1 MIVAGLGFRQQ
12 ANVDAL
18 YQFLQQVAFKHDVHI
33 EACAVIH
40 DKLVWAQTL
49 TERYNL
55 PVIGIE
61 KNALK
66 TVNTPTQSEYSLR
79 EKGVGSVAESL
90 ALLAAGEGAKLLSCR
105 EVSADRLMTCALAY
119 A

>member
-1 MIVAGLGFRQQ
+1 MIVAGLGSRQQ

-18 YQFLQQVAFKHDVHI
+18 YQFLQQVALKHDVHI
-33 EACAVIH
+33 DACAVLN
-40 DKLVWAQTL
+40 DRLAWAQIL
-49 TERYNL
+49 AERYNL

-61 KNALK
+61 KSALK
-66 TVNTPTQSEYSLR
+66 TVTTPTQSAYSLR

-90 ALLAAGEGAKLLSCR
+90 ALLAAEGAKLLSCR